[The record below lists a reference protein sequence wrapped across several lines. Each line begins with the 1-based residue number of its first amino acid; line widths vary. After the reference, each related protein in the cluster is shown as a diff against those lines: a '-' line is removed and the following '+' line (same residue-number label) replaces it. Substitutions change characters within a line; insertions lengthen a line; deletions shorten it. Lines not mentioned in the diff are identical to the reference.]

1 MKHYNISKL
10 PIGENLKG
18 LRVTFWGNRLEMKV
32 IDYHQ
37 DNKDK
42 AKHLYVFFSYLWI
55 FNG

>member
-1 MKHYNISKL
+1 MKRYNISKL

-18 LRVTFWGNRLEMKV
+18 LRVTFWGNWLEMKV

-42 AKHLYVFFSYLWI
+42 AKHLYVIFFL
-55 FNG
+55 FKNL